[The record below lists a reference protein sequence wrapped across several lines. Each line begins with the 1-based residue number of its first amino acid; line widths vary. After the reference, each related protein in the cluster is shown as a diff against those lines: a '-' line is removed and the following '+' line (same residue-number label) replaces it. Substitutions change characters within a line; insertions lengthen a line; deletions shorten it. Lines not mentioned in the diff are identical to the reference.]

1 MSVCLPRSSPG
12 QSMSLQTMRA
22 LLSFSLNTAP
32 IFVCRTRRAFGDGLF
47 ELRPRGRAGIG
58 RAFFCFMVGE
68 RVTVLHAF
76 IKKTQ
81 QTPDRELK
89 LARKRL
95 KELQDD

>member
-1 MSVCLPRSSPG
+1 
-12 QSMSLQTMRA
+12 MSLPTTRA
-22 LLSFSLNTAP
+22 WLSFWPSTAP
-32 IFVCRTRRAFGDGLF
+32 VFACRTRAPLAIGLF

-58 RAFFCFMVGE
+58 RAFYCFMVGK

-95 KELQDD
+95 KELQDG